1 MASRTAIAVEPSL
14 RTLGQHV
21 AAWRKLQRVTA
32 AQLAEGAGITRD
44 TLRSIEYG
52 TGTASGENLL
62 RVLRVLGVMEAVV
75 AAADPYSTDVGRLRV
90 DEQLPPR
97 VRN

>member
-1 MASRTAIAVEPSL
+1 MASRTPIAVERSL

-32 AQLAEGAGITRD
+32 AQ
-44 TLRSIEYG
+44 
-52 TGTASGENLL
+52 LL

-75 AAADPYSTDVGRLRV
+75 AAADPYSTDVGKLRV
-90 DEQLPPR
+90 DEQLPQR
-97 VRN
+97 VRG